1 MQYPL
6 WAFPDFSDLRYPM
19 VISLFGTNK
28 KSSSLDWIVVFLGNP
43 GDKYE
48 NTRHNVGFMT
58 ADALGEKLNKPI
70 QRLKFK
76 ALTNVVEYGG
86 CRVLLM
92 KPTTYMNLSGEAVR
106 EACMFYKLPPE
117 RVLVVSDDVSL
128 PVGKIRLRRNGT
140 AGGHNGLRSI
150 IGQLHSDQFLR
161 LKIGVGAKPHPD
173 YDMADWVLGRFSKE
187 DRKAIDAAI
196 DRALD
201 AMECLFT
208 QGIDKAMSRY
218 NG

>member
-1 MQYPL
+1 M
-6 WAFPDFSDLRYPM
+6 
-19 VISLFGTNK
+19 IINLFGRGGK
-28 KSSSLDWIVVFLGNP
+28 QSSGLDWILVCLGNP
-43 GDKYE
+43 GDQYE

-58 ADALGEKLNKPI
+58 ADALGERLGKPI

-106 EACMFYKLPPE
+106 EACQFYKIPPE

-128 PVGKIRLRRNGT
+128 PVGKLRLRRSGT

-150 IGQLHSDQFLR
+150 IGQLHSDQFPR
-161 LKIGVGAKPHPD
+161 LKIGVGQKPHPD
-173 YDMADWVLGRFSKE
+173 YDMADWVLGKFSKE
-187 DRKAIDAAI
+187 DRKTIDAAI

-201 AMECLFT
+201 AIECVFS
-208 QGIDKAMSRY
+208 QGMDKAMSQY

>member
-1 MQYPL
+1 MI
-6 WAFPDFSDLRYPM
+6 
-19 VISLFGTNK
+19 VNLFGRGGKQT
-28 KSSSLDWIVVFLGNP
+28 SSLDWILVCLGNP

-48 NTRHNVGFMT
+48 NTRHNVGFLT
-58 ADALGEKLNKPI
+58 ADALGERLNKPI

-106 EACMFYKLPPE
+106 EACQFYKIPPE

-128 PVGKIRLRRNGT
+128 PVGKLRLRRGGT

-150 IGQLHSDQFLR
+150 IGQLHSDQFPR
-161 LKIGVGAKPHPD
+161 LKIGVGQKPHPD
-173 YDMADWVLGRFSKE
+173 YDMADWVLGKFSKE
-187 DRKAIDAAI
+187 DRKTIDAAI
-196 DRALD
+196 ERALD
-201 AMECLFT
+201 AIECVFS
-208 QGIDKAMSRY
+208 QGMDKAMSQY

>member
-1 MQYPL
+1 
-6 WAFPDFSDLRYPM
+6 M

-150 IGQLHSDQFLR
+150 IGQ
-161 LKIGVGAKPHPD
+161 PHPD
-173 YDMADWVLGRFSKE
+173 YDMADWVLGHFSKE
-187 DRKAIDAAI
+187 DRKAVDAAI

>member
-1 MQYPL
+1 
-6 WAFPDFSDLRYPM
+6 M

-150 IGQLHSDQFLR
+150 IGQLHSDQFPR

-173 YDMADWVLGRFSKE
+173 YDLADWVLSTVSKTE
-187 DRKAIDAAI
+187 WPDYQ
-196 DRALD
+196 D
-201 AMECLFT
+201 AMEHAAEAALCIVKN
-208 QGIDKAMSRY
+208 GCEKAAAEY
-218 NG
+218 NGKRF

>member
-1 MQYPL
+1 
-6 WAFPDFSDLRYPM
+6 M

-43 GDKYE
+43 GDTYE

-150 IGQLHSDQFLR
+150 IGQLHSDQFPR

-173 YDMADWVLGRFSKE
+173 YDWPTGCWATSPRRTARPLTPPSTAPSTPWS
-187 DRKAIDAAI
+187 ACSP
-196 DRALD
+196 RAS
-201 AMECLFT
+201 T
-208 QGIDKAMSRY
+208 RP
-218 NG
+218 

>member
-1 MQYPL
+1 
-6 WAFPDFSDLRYPM
+6 M
-19 VISLFGTNK
+19 VVSLFGNNK

-43 GDKYE
+43 GDKYD

-76 ALTNVVEYGG
+76 ALTNIVEYGG

-150 IGQLHSDQFLR
+150 IGQLHSDQFPR
-161 LKIGVGAKPHPD
+161 LKIGVGQKPHPD
-173 YDMADWVLGRFSKE
+173 YDMADWVLGHFSKE
-187 DRKAIDAAI
+187 DRKTIDAAI

-201 AMECLFT
+201 AMECVFS
-208 QGIDKAMSRY
+208 QGIDKAMSRF

>member
-1 MQYPL
+1 
-6 WAFPDFSDLRYPM
+6 M

-150 IGQLHSDQFLR
+150 IGQLHSDQFPR

-187 DRKAIDAAI
+187 DRKAVDAAI

>member
-1 MQYPL
+1 
-6 WAFPDFSDLRYPM
+6 M

-28 KSSSLDWIVVFLGNP
+28 KSSSLDWIVVFLGTP

-150 IGQLHSDQFLR
+150 IGQLHSDQFPR

-173 YDMADWVLGRFSKE
+173 YDMADWVLGHFSKE
-187 DRKAIDAAI
+187 DRKAVDAAI

>member
-1 MQYPL
+1 M
-6 WAFPDFSDLRYPM
+6 
-19 VISLFGTNK
+19 IINLFGRGGK
-28 KSSSLDWIVVFLGNP
+28 QSSGLDWILVCLGNP
-43 GDKYE
+43 GDQYE

-58 ADALGEKLNKPI
+58 ADALGERLNKPI

-106 EACMFYKLPPE
+106 EACQFYKLPPE

-128 PVGKIRLRRNGT
+128 PVGKLRLRRSGT

-150 IGQLHSDQFLR
+150 IGQLHSDQFPR
-161 LKIGVGAKPHPD
+161 LKIGVGQKPHPD
-173 YDMADWVLGRFSKE
+173 YDMADWVLGKFSKE
-187 DRKAIDAAI
+187 DRKTIDAAI
-196 DRALD
+196 ERALD
-201 AMECLFT
+201 AIECVFS
-208 QGIDKAMSRY
+208 QGMDKAMSQY

>member
-1 MQYPL
+1 
-6 WAFPDFSDLRYPM
+6 M

-86 CRVLLM
+86 CRVLLK

-150 IGQLHSDQFLR
+150 IGQLHSDQFPR

-173 YDMADWVLGRFSKE
+173 YDMADWVLGHFSKE
-187 DRKAIDAAI
+187 DRKAVDAAI

>member
-1 MQYPL
+1 
-6 WAFPDFSDLRYPM
+6 M

-150 IGQLHSDQFLR
+150 IGQLHSDQFPR

-173 YDMADWVLGRFSKE
+173 YDMADWVLGHYSKE
-187 DRKAIDAAI
+187 DRKAVDAAI

>member
-1 MQYPL
+1 
-6 WAFPDFSDLRYPM
+6 M

-150 IGQLHSDQFLR
+150 IGQLHSDQFPR

-173 YDMADWVLGRFSKE
+173 YDMADWVLSRFSKE

-201 AMECLFT
+201 AMECMFT

>member
-1 MQYPL
+1 M
-6 WAFPDFSDLRYPM
+6 
-19 VISLFGTNK
+19 IINLFGRGGK
-28 KSSSLDWIVVFLGNP
+28 QSSGLDWILVCLGNP
-43 GDKYE
+43 GDQYE

-58 ADALGEKLNKPI
+58 ADALGERLNKPI

-106 EACMFYKLPPE
+106 EACQFYKLPPE

-128 PVGKIRLRRNGT
+128 PVGKLRLRRSGT

-150 IGQLHSDQFLR
+150 IGQLHSDQFPR
-161 LKIGVGAKPHPD
+161 LKIGVGQKPHPD
-173 YDMADWVLGRFSKE
+173 YDMADWVLGKFSKE
-187 DRKAIDAAI
+187 DRKTIDAAI
-196 DRALD
+196 ERALD
-201 AMECLFT
+201 AIQCVFS
-208 QGIDKAMSRY
+208 QGMDKAMSQY

>member
-1 MQYPL
+1 
-6 WAFPDFSDLRYPM
+6 M

-150 IGQLHSDQFLR
+150 IGQLHSDQFPR

-173 YDMADWVLGRFSKE
+173 YDMADWVLGHFSKE
-187 DRKAIDAAI
+187 DRKAVDAAS

-201 AMECLFT
+201 AMECRFT

>member
-1 MQYPL
+1 MI
-6 WAFPDFSDLRYPM
+6 
-19 VISLFGTNK
+19 VNLFGRGGKQT
-28 KSSSLDWIVVFLGNP
+28 SSLDWILVCLGNP

-48 NTRHNVGFMT
+48 NTRHNVGFLT
-58 ADALGEKLNKPI
+58 ADALGERLNKPI

-106 EACMFYKLPPE
+106 EACQFYKIPPE

-128 PVGKIRLRRNGT
+128 PVGKLRLRRSGP

-150 IGQLHSDQFLR
+150 IGQLHSDQFPR
-161 LKIGVGAKPHPD
+161 LKIGVGQKPHPD
-173 YDMADWVLGRFSKE
+173 YDMADWVLGKFSKE
-187 DRKAIDAAI
+187 DRKTIDAAI
-196 DRALD
+196 ERALD
-201 AMECLFT
+201 AIECVFS
-208 QGIDKAMSRY
+208 QGMDKAMSQY

>member
-1 MQYPL
+1 
-6 WAFPDFSDLRYPM
+6 M

-28 KSSSLDWIVVFLGNP
+28 KNSSLDWIVVFLGNP

-150 IGQLHSDQFLR
+150 IGQLHSDQFPR

-173 YDMADWVLGRFSKE
+173 YDMADWVLGHFSKE
-187 DRKAIDAAI
+187 DRKAVDAAI

>member
-1 MQYPL
+1 M
-6 WAFPDFSDLRYPM
+6 
-19 VISLFGTNK
+19 
-28 KSSSLDWIVVFLGNP
+28 
-43 GDKYE
+43 
-48 NTRHNVGFMT
+48 
-58 ADALGEKLNKPI
+58 
-70 QRLKFK
+70 
-76 ALTNVVEYGG
+76 VEYGG

-92 KPTTYMNLSGEAVR
+92 KPATYMNLSGEAVR

-150 IGQLHSDQFLR
+150 IGQLHSDQFPR

-173 YDMADWVLGRFSKE
+173 YDMADWVLGHFSKE
-187 DRKAIDAAI
+187 DRKAVDAAI

>member
-1 MQYPL
+1 
-6 WAFPDFSDLRYPM
+6 M

-28 KSSSLDWIVVFLGNP
+28 RSSSLDWIVVFLGNP

-150 IGQLHSDQFLR
+150 IGQLHSDQFPR

>member
-1 MQYPL
+1 MI
-6 WAFPDFSDLRYPM
+6 
-19 VISLFGTNK
+19 VNLFGRGGKQT
-28 KSSSLDWIVVFLGNP
+28 SSLDWILVCLGNP

-48 NTRHNVGFMT
+48 NTRHNVGFLT
-58 ADALGEKLNKPI
+58 ADALGERLNKPI

-106 EACMFYKLPPE
+106 EACQFYKIPPE

-128 PVGKIRLRRNGT
+128 PVGKLRLRRSGT

-150 IGQLHSDQFLR
+150 IGQLHSDQFPR
-161 LKIGVGAKPHPD
+161 LKIGVGQKPHPD
-173 YDMADWVLGRFSKE
+173 YDMADWVLGKFSKE
-187 DRKAIDAAI
+187 DRKTIDAAI
-196 DRALD
+196 ERALD
-201 AMECLFT
+201 AIECVFS
-208 QGIDKAMSRY
+208 QGMDKAMSQY